1 MKKINRSIALFT
13 LFGLVLF
20 GLGIFEVLDRRG
32 DNDQDKHIDQLEI
45 RISELEKD
53 KQELRNVIDKMN
65 GLLDKN

>member
-45 RISELEKD
+45 RIVELEKD

-65 GLLDKN
+65 GILDKN

>member
-32 DNDQDKHIDQLEI
+32 DNDRDKHIDQLEI
-45 RISELEKD
+45 RIGELEKD
-53 KQELRNVIDKMN
+53 KQELRNIIDKMN

>member
-20 GLGIFEVLDRRG
+20 GLGIFEVLDCRG

-45 RISELEKD
+45 RIVELEKD

>member
-45 RISELEKD
+45 RIVELEKD

>member
-1 MKKINRSIALFT
+1 MNKINRSIALFT

-45 RISELEKD
+45 RIVELEKD

>member
-1 MKKINRSIALFT
+1 MNKINRSISLFI

-32 DNDQDKHIDQLEI
+32 DNDLDKHIDQLEI
-45 RISELEKD
+45 RIVELEKD

-65 GLLDKN
+65 TILDNN

>member
-1 MKKINRSIALFT
+1 MKKINRSIACFI

-32 DNDQDKHIDQLEI
+32 DNHRDKHIDQLEI
-45 RISELEKD
+45 RIGELEKD

>member
-1 MKKINRSIALFT
+1 
-13 LFGLVLF
+13 LF

-32 DNDQDKHIDQLEI
+32 DTDRDKHIDQLEI
-45 RISELEKD
+45 RIVELEKD

>member
-1 MKKINRSIALFT
+1 MKKINRSIACFI

-32 DNDQDKHIDQLEI
+32 DNDRDKHIGELEI
-45 RISELEKD
+45 RIGELEKD

>member
-1 MKKINRSIALFT
+1 MKKINRSIACFI

-45 RISELEKD
+45 RIGELEKD

>member
-1 MKKINRSIALFT
+1 MKKINRSIACFI

-32 DNDQDKHIDQLEI
+32 DNYRDKRIDQLEI
-45 RISELEKD
+45 RIGELEKD

>member
-1 MKKINRSIALFT
+1 
-13 LFGLVLF
+13 LF

-32 DNDQDKHIDQLEI
+32 DNDRDKHIDQLEI
-45 RISELEKD
+45 RIVELEKD

>member
-1 MKKINRSIALFT
+1 MKKINRSIACFI

-32 DNDQDKHIDQLEI
+32 DNAETNILINSKFVLANWRKTSKNLET
-45 RISELEKD
+45 SS
-53 KQELRNVIDKMN
+53 NKMN

>member
-1 MKKINRSIALFT
+1 MKKINRSIACFI

-32 DNDQDKHIDQLEI
+32 DNDRDKHIHQLEI
-45 RISELEKD
+45 RIDELEKD

>member
-1 MKKINRSIALFT
+1 MNKINRSIACFI

-20 GLGIFEVLDRRG
+20 GLGIFEILDRRG
-32 DNDQDKHIDQLEI
+32 DTDRDKHIDQLEI
-45 RISELEKD
+45 RIGELEKD

>member
-1 MKKINRSIALFT
+1 MKKINRSITLFT

-32 DNDQDKHIDQLEI
+32 DHDRDKHIDQLEI
-45 RISELEKD
+45 RIVELEKD

>member
-1 MKKINRSIALFT
+1 MNKINRSISIFI

-32 DNDQDKHIDQLEI
+32 DNDRDKHIDQLEI
-45 RISELEKD
+45 RIVELEKD

-65 GLLDKN
+65 AILDNN

>member
-1 MKKINRSIALFT
+1 MNKINRSIALFT

-20 GLGIFEVLDRRG
+20 GLGIFEVLDSRG
-32 DNDQDKHIDQLEI
+32 DNDRDKHIDQLEI
-45 RISELEKD
+45 RIVELEKD

>member
-1 MKKINRSIALFT
+1 MKKINRSIVLFT

-45 RISELEKD
+45 RIGELEKD
-53 KQELRNVIDKMN
+53 KKELRNVIDKMN

>member
-1 MKKINRSIALFT
+1 MKKINRSIACFI

-32 DNDQDKHIDQLEI
+32 DNDRDKHIGQLEI
-45 RISELEKD
+45 RIGELEKD

>member
-1 MKKINRSIALFT
+1 MNKINRSISLFI

-32 DNDQDKHIDQLEI
+32 DNDRDKHIDQLEI
-45 RISELEKD
+45 RIVELEKD

-65 GLLDKN
+65 AILDNN

>member
-1 MKKINRSIALFT
+1 MKKINRSIACFI

-20 GLGIFEVLDRRG
+20 GLGIFEVLDRRR
-32 DNDQDKHIDQLEI
+32 DNDRDKHIDQLEI
-45 RISELEKD
+45 RIGELEKD

>member
-32 DNDQDKHIDQLEI
+32 DRDRDKHIDQLEI
-45 RISELEKD
+45 RIVELEKD

>member
-1 MKKINRSIALFT
+1 MKKINRSIACFI

>member
-20 GLGIFEVLDRRG
+20 GLGIFEVLDRRS
-32 DNDQDKHIDQLEI
+32 DNDRDKHIDQLEI
-45 RISELEKD
+45 RIGELEKD

>member
-1 MKKINRSIALFT
+1 MKKINRSIACFI

-20 GLGIFEVLDRRG
+20 GLGIFEVLDSRG
-32 DNDQDKHIDQLEI
+32 DNDRDKHIDKLEI
-45 RISELEKD
+45 RIVELEKD

>member
-1 MKKINRSIALFT
+1 MKKINRSIACFI
-13 LFGLVLF
+13 LFGLLLF

-45 RISELEKD
+45 RIGELEKD

>member
-1 MKKINRSIALFT
+1 MKKINRSIAYFI

>member
-1 MKKINRSIALFT
+1 MKKINRSIACFI

-32 DNDQDKHIDQLEI
+32 DTYRDKHIDQLEI
-45 RISELEKD
+45 RIGELEKD

>member
-1 MKKINRSIALFT
+1 MKKINRSIACFI

-20 GLGIFEVLDRRG
+20 GLGIFEVLDRRE
-32 DNDQDKHIDQLEI
+32 DNDRDKHIDELEI
-45 RISELEKD
+45 RIVELEKD

>member
-1 MKKINRSIALFT
+1 MKKINRSIACFI
-13 LFGLVLF
+13 LFGLALF

-32 DNDQDKHIDQLEI
+32 DNDRDKHIDQLEI
-45 RISELEKD
+45 RIGELEKD

>member
-1 MKKINRSIALFT
+1 MKKINRSIACFI

-20 GLGIFEVLDRRG
+20 GLGIFEVLDRRS
-32 DNDQDKHIDQLEI
+32 DNDRDKHIDQLEI
-45 RISELEKD
+45 RIGELEKD